1 MEQENTMQ
9 LDILAVP
16 ENVAVARL
24 ALGSFASQLDFTLAE
39 LDEIKVA
46 VSEAVTNSVVHAYP
60 EAPGHVYISARH
72 DGRELTLVIRDA
84 GCGIADVAQAR
95 QPSFSTDPERMG
107 LGFVFMDSFMD
118 GVDVESRLGQGT
130 TVTMHKACQPGPAPR
145 ASAADGSAARQEG

>member
-1 MEQENTMQ
+1 MDVTNAMQ
-9 LDILAVP
+9 LEMLAVP

-46 VSEAVTNSVVHAYP
+46 VYEAVTNAVVHAYP
-60 EAPGHVYISARH
+60 EGPGHVAVGAAH
-72 DGRELTLVIRDA
+72 DGFELTITVKDS

-107 LGFVFMDSFMD
+107 LGFVFMESFMD
-118 GVDVESRLGQGT
+118 AVDVQSRPGHGT
-130 TVTMHKACQPGPAPR
+130 AVTMRKARQTVAAPHED
-145 ASAADGSAARQEG
+145 AADAAPARQDG